1 MKKILFLLLIIASGV
16 FIPSCEREENPPAQ
30 GLSDGEGWLLL
41 NFNAS
46 GVVEAQTKAHQSIIT
61 ESQIF
66 NMYIFIFDKNGNKI
80 YGNFFGN
87 ENYKSTSAGV
97 DAASEDCWWVKNAT
111 TNDNAATDAGKT
123 SGKVRIKA
131 PAGSNYELHILANLD
146 ADMVKISSDLL
157 ANNIR
162 TKSDLQ
168 NFSVYMNAAIVQR
181 STKFAMSGSVD
192 GVTVSSGAVTS
203 SNSKFPLILERLDAK
218 VKFIFKKGTATVTG
232 QTIGRFEPRGWKV
245 VNVPRTAYAIMQT
258 KDHGNVD
265 PTVVNSDEYSLYADK
280 FFDTDFENF
289 ETTTYD
295 LTEGEAYEFAFYM
308 LENRQPVKNAP
319 SEYKDRS
326 RQLKTGEG
334 LNQRC
339 NVEYYVD
346 GTPYSKEMKL
356 FENANDFSTYVVVK
370 GYVEMSLA
378 NDDAGQ
384 VLGGEV
390 EFLIHL
396 GDWNTAVS
404 NFNTERNTSYTY
416 TVTVNSVNDI
426 RVEVESSKAGNTFQ
440 EPQPGATGSI
450 VIAKE
455 EIAICDAH
463 YVSKTLD
470 FHLVNFFEGGH
481 IDEEHCIVDKMTWEV
496 ITPFS
501 EGRPVNVG
509 GIDIA
514 DHLDYKWAHF
524 RLNKKDGSGNYYSNL
539 RRMYTTRPFATSN
552 VLRSAEQN
560 KESAVNE
567 NGTTYSDGLAG
578 YHNDGIMDIIQLVAY
593 IKQQVKLWLN
603 NPTLSD
609 FDHQSADM
617 TKPDEMDDPKIS
629 ITVFVDEYYY
639 QKHPITGV
647 EDPYLW
653 KYFVNTN
660 PREIHI
666 LCNSEV
672 SKDKESR
679 STGSVI
685 SIKQNPIQTIYN
697 DDLNYTVLSTAW
709 GTEHTDENNQIS
721 EYWSQKPGTSRVAGN
736 SDESNGLIN
745 TCKEWGLCSSDGTS
759 FIAGNKWH
767 TFMDFEVSNDVPQ
780 LNDTYKYLRYSCMA
794 RNRDNNG
801 DGIIDRDEVR
811 WYMASIRQLVGFYVG
826 NALLNDETK
835 LYNKSVKDQQSDDP
849 KVWWQHVISSTSMRG
864 NSNAPELVWA
874 EEGISTGPLK
884 NDVTEYAAAN
894 SIRCVRNLG
903 YVGGVNDE
911 SYALDDQPE
920 DYISYE
926 NDTDGG
932 YIFTATHLNKEALRY
947 YSSGELISSHERA
960 TENRLYKK
968 FAVYKENTGSVS
980 GQTWLNFNNAID
992 NAIDNK
998 LADSN
1003 PYCPDGYRAPNQLE
1017 LAIMRYYL
1025 SWTGTMNNILSR
1037 TYYSFGKLGNP
1048 VKNNNY
1054 GFRLVSTGNVSI
1066 TDEGGYI
1073 GTRCVKDIRVD

>member
-1 MKKILFLLLIIASGV
+1 MKKILGIL
-16 FIPSCEREENPPAQ
+16 FIVVCVILSSCEKEENSLVQ
-30 GLSDGEGWLLL
+30 SLSEGEGWLLL

-87 ENYKSTSAGV
+87 ENFKSTENEVSNA
-97 DAASEDCWWVKNAT
+97 DEDCWWVKNAT
-111 TNDNAATDAGKT
+111 TVAGTT

-131 PAGSNYELHILANLD
+131 PAGNNYELYILANLD

-157 ANNIR
+157 ANTINNR
-162 TKSDLQ
+162 SDLLK
-168 NFSVYMNAAIVQR
+168 FDVYMNAPIVDR
-181 STKFAMSGSVD
+181 STKFAMSGSADNIKVPS
-192 GVTVSSGAVTS
+192 GSVSSP
-203 SNSKFPLILERLDAK
+203 NFPILLERLDAK
-218 VKFIFKKGTATVTG
+218 IKFVFKKGTSPVSG
-232 QTIGRFEPRGWKV
+232 QTISRFEPREWRV
-245 VNVPRTAYAIMQT
+245 INVPRTAYAI
-258 KDHGNVD
+258 KNAEDHG
-265 PTVVNSDEYSLYADK
+265 VVHVSVQPSAYQSYAEK
-280 FFDTDFENF
+280 FFDTDPENF
-289 ETTTYD
+289 ETTVYD
-295 LTEGEAYEFAFYM
+295 KVKDEESYEFAFYM
-308 LENRQPVKNAP
+308 LENRQPLKREPETYN
-319 SEYKDRS
+319 ERS
-326 RQLKTGEG
+326 RQIKTIDGMNEKIS
-334 LNQRC
+334 
-339 NVEYYVD
+339 VEYYVD
-346 GTPYSKEMKL
+346 GTYYSKEMKL
-356 FENANDFSTYVVVK
+356 FKNANDFSTYVVVT
-370 GYVEMSLA
+370 GYVEMNLE

-384 VLGGEV
+384 ILGGEV
-390 EFLIHL
+390 EYLIHL
-396 GDWNTAVS
+396 GDWNAGKS
-404 NFNTERNTSYTY
+404 NYNTERNTSYTY
-416 TVTVNSVNDI
+416 TVTVNSVNNI
-426 RVEVESSKAGNTFQ
+426 RVEVESSKPGNTFQ
-440 EPQPGATGSI
+440 EPQPGATGSVI
-450 VIAKE
+450 IAKE

-481 IDEEHCIVDKMTWEV
+481 IDEEHCVVDKMTWEV
-496 ITPFS
+496 LTPFS
-501 EGRPVNVG
+501 QGRPVNVG

-524 RLNKKDGSGNYYSNL
+524 RLNKKDGSGNYSNQ
-539 RRMYTTRPFATSN
+539 RRMFTTRPFATTNEFRTAS
-552 VLRSAEQN
+552 QN
-560 KESAVNE
+560 KESAVE
-567 NGTTYSDGLAG
+567 TDGLAG
-578 YHNDGIMDIIQLVAY
+578 YHNDGVMDIIQLVAY
-593 IKQQVKLWLN
+593 MKQQVKLWLN
-603 NPTLSD
+603 NPSLTD
-609 FDHQSADM
+609 FDNQSANMSDA
-617 TKPDEMDDPKIS
+617 TEKVLPKIS
-629 ITVFVDEYYY
+629 VTVFVNEYYY
-639 QKHPITGV
+639 HSHPITGV
-647 EDPYLW
+647 EDPFLW

-666 LCNSEV
+666 LCNSDA
-672 SKDKESR
+672 STDTESR
-679 STGSVI
+679 CTGSVI
-685 SIKQNPIQTIYN
+685 SIKQNAIQTIYN

-709 GTEHTDENNQIS
+709 GTENTDENNDINS
-721 EYWSQKPGTSRVAGN
+721 YWSDMPNISRNAGN

>member
-1 MKKILFLLLIIASGV
+1 MKKILGIL
-16 FIPSCEREENPPAQ
+16 FIVAACVIFYSCEREENPPAK
-30 GLSDGEGWLLL
+30 GLSEGEGWLLL

-66 NMYIFIFDKNGNKI
+66 NMYIFIFDNYGNKI

-87 ENYKSTSAGV
+87 ENFKSTADEV
-97 DAASEDCWWVKNAT
+97 VNANDDCWWVKNAT
-111 TNDNAATDAGKT
+111 TNDNATTTAGTT

-131 PAGSNYELHILANLD
+131 PAGDNYELYILANLD

-157 ANNIR
+157 ANNI
-162 TKSDLQ
+162 KNKNDLLD
-168 NFSVYMNAAIVQR
+168 FDVYMNAAIVDR
-181 STKFAMSGSVD
+181 STKFAMSGSAD
-192 GVTVSSGAVTS
+192 NIKVSSGSVS
-203 SNSKFPLILERLDAK
+203 PPNLLITLERLDAK
-218 VKFIFKKGTATVTG
+218 VKFIFKKGTSPVSG
-232 QTIGRFEPRGWKV
+232 QTISRFEPKDWRV
-245 VNVPRTAYAIMQT
+245 INVPRTAYAI
-258 KDHGNVD
+258 KKAEDHGAV
-265 PTVVNSDEYSLYADK
+265 PISVPPSAYASYAEK
-280 FFDTDFENF
+280 FFDTDPENF
-289 ETTTYD
+289 ETTVYD
-295 LTEGEAYEFAFYM
+295 SVNDEESYEFAFYM
-308 LENRQPVKNAP
+308 LENRQPIKNAP
-319 SEYKDRS
+319 ATYNERS

-334 LNQRC
+334 FNQKHT
-339 NVEYYVD
+339 VEYYVD

-356 FENANDFSTYVVVK
+356 FENANDFSTYVLVT
-370 GYVEMSLA
+370 GYVEMDLA

-384 VLGGEV
+384 ILGGDV
-390 EFLIHL
+390 EYLIHL
-396 GDWNTAVS
+396 GDWNAGNS

-416 TVTVNSVNDI
+416 TVTVNSVNNI
-426 RVEVESSKAGNTFQ
+426 RVEVESSKPGNTFQ
-440 EPQPGATGSI
+440 EPQPGASGSVI
-450 VIAKE
+450 IAKE

-470 FHLVNFFEGGH
+470 FHLVNFFDGGH
-481 IDEEHCIVDKMTWEV
+481 IDEEHCVADKMTWEV
-496 ITPFS
+496 LTPFS
-501 EGRPVNVG
+501 QGQPVNVG

-524 RLNKKDGSGNYYSNL
+524 RLNKKDGSGNYYSNQ

-552 VLRSAEQN
+552 EFRTASQN
-560 KESAVNE
+560 KESAVE
-567 NGTTYSDGLAG
+567 TDGTYSDGLAG
-578 YHNDGIMDIIQLVAY
+578 YHNDGVMDIIQLVAY

-603 NPTLSD
+603 DPTLSD

-617 TKPDEMDDPKIS
+617 SDPSQKTLPKIS
-629 ITVFVDEYYY
+629 ITVFVNEYYY
-639 QKHPITGV
+639 HEHPITGV

-672 SKDKESR
+672 SLDTESR

-697 DDLNYTVLSTAW
+697 DDLNYTILATAW
-709 GTEHTDENNQIS
+709 GTENTDENNHIS
-721 EYWSQKPGTSRVAGN
+721 EYWSQKPETSRVAGN
-736 SDESNGLIN
+736 RDESNGLIN
-745 TCKEWGLCSSDGTS
+745 TCKEWGLCDPSGTS
-759 FIAGNKWH
+759 FKTGYKWH
-767 TFMDFEVSNDVPQ
+767 TFMDFEVNNDVPQ

-835 LYNKSVKDQQSDDP
+835 LYNKSVKDQQSSDAKD
-849 KVWWQHVISSTSMRG
+849 WWQHVISSTAMGS

-884 NDVTEYAAAN
+884 TDATEYAAAN

-903 YVGGVNDE
+903 NINGNNKE
-911 SYALDDQPE
+911 SYSLDKQPE

-926 NDTDGG
+926 TETDGG

-947 YSSGELISSHERA
+947 YSSGELISSNERA

-980 GQTWLNFNNAID
+980 NQTWLNFNNTID
-992 NAIDNK
+992 EAIDNK
-998 LADSN
+998 SADPN
-1003 PYCPDGYRAPNQLE
+1003 PFCPDGYRAPNQIE

-1025 SWTGTMNNILSR
+1025 SGTGTMKNILSR
-1037 TYYSFGKLGNP
+1037 TFYSFGSLGNP
-1048 VKNNNY
+1048 VKNSNY

-1066 TDEGGYI
+1066 TDENSVNV
-1073 GTRCVKDIRVD
+1073 GTRCVRDIRVD